1 MNAQIIPI
9 ADVNHRGTEILIRE
23 LGVVNTIRF
32 LNQFRV
38 GHGDYS
44 VDRQELYADVT
55 LDEIIQEL

>member
-1 MNAQIIPI
+1 MKAQIIPI
-9 ADVNHRGTEILIRE
+9 ADVNHKILIRE